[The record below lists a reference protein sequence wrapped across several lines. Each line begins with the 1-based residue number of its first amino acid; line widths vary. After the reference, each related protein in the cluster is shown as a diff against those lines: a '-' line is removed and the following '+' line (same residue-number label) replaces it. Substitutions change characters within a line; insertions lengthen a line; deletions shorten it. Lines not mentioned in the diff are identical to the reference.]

1 MIVLLLLL
9 LLLLFKHSYETVYNS
24 ITLRK
29 EGLLGI
35 CSVFAFHCFCSSDIY
50 QFQGSLIVRVA

>member
-1 MIVLLLLL
+1 VIDLL